1 MIREKWAI
9 QDRIEEFYALPMQ
22 NSATRILLNKV

>member
-9 QDRIEEFYALPMQ
+9 QDIIEEFLCFTKALIEFGMSHV
-22 NSATRILLNKV
+22 N